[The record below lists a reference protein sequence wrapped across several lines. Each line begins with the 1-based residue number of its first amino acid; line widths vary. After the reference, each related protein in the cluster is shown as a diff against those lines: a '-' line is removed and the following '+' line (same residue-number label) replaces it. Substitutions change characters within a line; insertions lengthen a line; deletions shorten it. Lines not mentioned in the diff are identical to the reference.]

1 MVVLDEGRIS
11 VHDLDQALRDV
22 HRIEDS
28 GDDGELI
35 VALHRFQNRV
45 AALTS
50 RKVGRFDREGGYAA
64 VGALSMTQWLRHH
77 CRLTGNEVC
86 TARRLEELPAARQS
100 FDQGDFSLTHASI
113 LARTVDEVGNQP
125 NPDYSGQ
132 PGEARNVEETL
143 VGSAGKLN
151 PASCG
156 WCAGTSSRA
165 WTLTA
170 RCGTGSGRSGSSTS
184 KHPALR
190 RDAASAGAAGARRGG
205 SGDRGL

>member
-1 MVVLDEGRIS
+1 MDRNICTDHRVMVVVDEGRIS

-22 HRIEDS
+22 HGIEDP

-50 RKVGRFDREGGYAA
+50 RKVDRFDREGRYAA

-77 CRLTGNEVC
+77 CHLAGRQAGNEVR

-113 LARTVDEVGNQP
+113 LARTVDEVGNHTTP
-125 NPDYSGQ
+125 TTAASR
-132 PGEARNVEETL
+132 ARHATSRRRWLRAPESST
-143 VGSAGKLN
+143 

-156 WCAGTSSRA
+156 W
-165 WTLTA
+165 
-170 RCGTGSGRSGSSTS
+170 
-184 KHPALR
+184 
-190 RDAASAGAAGARRGG
+190 
-205 SGDRGL
+205 